1 MQLYRSFR
9 PESEYVPVLELAS
22 AAELEPE
29 YELDSEYEFK
39 AFDEIELETDP
50 NMNILIIFIAH
61 PDKNEQIKRAI

>member
-1 MQLYRSFR
+1 MQVIPIISA
-9 PESEYVPVLELAS
+9 PESEYVSVLELAS

-50 NMNILIIFIAH
+50 EYGIF
-61 PDKNEQIKRAI
+61 